1 MRFEKVAIVAILV
14 VGAVLRCAYLYEI
27 RDDPGLAHPAVDN
40 GFNLYWARGLDTD
53 DWTLPPD
60 SVGRDPQIQTTAYQR
75 PPGYPYV
82 LAVLHRLTGGG
93 PLAIRGLQLTGGLLA
108 VFLAWRLGR
117 RLVDPATGLIWAGCM
132 AVHWGFIYFG
142 AGLNGM
148 WLVIILGFVLIDM
161 CHRLVCFGR
170 PAYAA
175 AIGVL
180 VGLVVL
186 VRTNALLTAPLL
198 GVWMILALRRRFG
211 IQRAAASLAITA
223 LAGILTLTPSTVRN
237 LRVSGHFVPV
247 SANGGLT
254 LFHGNNPSAT
264 GFSTAAADEGG
275 VFSSPWHAADLM
287 ARTSADI
294 DRPVDFVEMSQYFG
308 RKALRWM
315 TEHPYEALRL
325 VGLRAALF
333 WGPHEIAHSTPVAAD
348 RQASPLLRHLPFSFS
363 LALAA
368 GLWGIGLLVLRPTR
382 RPLPDG
388 VSETLWA
395 GAVIILGWFISFLPF
410 FVTSLY
416 RLPVLVVL
424 LFGAAAGVVRT
435 GLLLRSKHLFVPFV
449 GLVGAALLWWLTTI
463 PIVSVN
469 AGQLERHILRGVQW
483 RSQGDLR
490 QAENEFIRALEIS
503 PGSGSA
509 ANALGSVYL
518 DLGRTADAMPLFET
532 AVRANSGNPNYQFNL
547 GLAYASLGRW
557 TEAVTPLSRAVKLAP
572 NLAEAQ
578 ALFGVACDAGNDLA
592 GASSGYEAALAIRPG
607 DLQVAN
613 NLAWLLATAPDAHL
627 RDGNRAVQLA
637 RRCVA
642 AQFSPPVLGTLAAA
656 LAETGDYE
664 EAVSTLEQAI
674 QLNRSEQILPEE
686 DLTQRLEL
694 YRAGKPYRR
703 PMMLEGTTPPK

>member
-1 MRFEKVAIVAILV
+1 M
-14 VGAVLRCAYLYEI
+14 
-27 RDDPGLAHPAVDN
+27 
-40 GFNLYWARGLDTD
+40 
-53 DWTLPPD
+53 
-60 SVGRDPQIQTTAYQR
+60 
-75 PPGYPYV
+75 
-82 LAVLHRLTGGG
+82 
-93 PLAIRGLQLTGGLLA
+93 
-108 VFLAWRLGR
+108 
-117 RLVDPATGLIWAGCM
+117 
-132 AVHWGFIYFG
+132 
-142 AGLNGM
+142 
-148 WLVIILGFVLIDM
+148 
-161 CHRLVCFGR
+161 
-170 PAYAA
+170 
-175 AIGVL
+175 
-180 VGLVVL
+180 
-186 VRTNALLTAPLL
+186 
-198 GVWMILALRRRFG
+198 
-211 IQRAAASLAITA
+211 
-223 LAGILTLTPSTVRN
+223 
-237 LRVSGHFVPV
+237 
-247 SANGGLT
+247 
-254 LFHGNNPSAT
+254 
-264 GFSTAAADEGG
+264 
-275 VFSSPWHAADLM
+275 
-287 ARTSADI
+287 
-294 DRPVDFVEMSQYFG
+294 
-308 RKALRWM
+308 
-315 TEHPYEALRL
+315 
-325 VGLRAALF
+325 
-333 WGPHEIAHSTPVAAD
+333 
-348 RQASPLLRHLPFSFS
+348 
-363 LALAA
+363 
-368 GLWGIGLLVLRPTR
+368 
-382 RPLPDG
+382 
-388 VSETLWA
+388 
-395 GAVIILGWFISFLPF
+395 IILGWFISFLPF